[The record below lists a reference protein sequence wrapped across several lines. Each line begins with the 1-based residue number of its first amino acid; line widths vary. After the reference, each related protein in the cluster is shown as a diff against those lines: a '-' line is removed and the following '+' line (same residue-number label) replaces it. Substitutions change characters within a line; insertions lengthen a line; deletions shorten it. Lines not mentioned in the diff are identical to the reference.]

1 MNSNPYIFTEK
12 EIEKLPNSF
21 YSHAEAIFHL
31 TEVGIEVKQTRV
43 AEWLGVSRA
52 NVSQVIGRMQNSGL
66 IKMQDELELSEKGA
80 YLAKMIARRHRIVER
95 FLSEVLDLPWE
106 QVYRETKKWE
116 NVLSS
121 VTEDAMLKVLG
132 YPKTGIFGNP
142 IPYSS
147 YFEGPMTRLIDVS
160 GDKNKKYSIVKISE
174 ELKRDSSII
183 SFLQK
188 NSILPGNQ
196 INIYDANDYSI
207 TVSVVK
213 NQFFGLDQFIA
224 ERVFVS

>member
-1 MNSNPYIFTEK
+1 MNNNPYIFTEK

-121 VTEDAMLKVLG
+121 ITEDAMLKVLG

-147 YFEGPMTRLIDVS
+147 YFEGPMNRLIDVR
-160 GDKNKKYSIVKISE
+160 GDKSKKYSIVKISE

-196 INIYDANDYSI
+196 INIYDTNDYSI

>member
-1 MNSNPYIFTEK
+1 MNNNPYIFTEK

-121 VTEDAMLKVLG
+121 ITEDAMLKVLG

-147 YFEGPMTRLIDVS
+147 YFEGPMTRLIDVRS
-160 GDKNKKYSIVKISE
+160 DTSKKYSIVKISE

>member
-121 VTEDAMLKVLG
+121 ITEDAMLKVLG

-147 YFEGPMTRLIDVS
+147 YFEGPMTRLIDVR
-160 GDKNKKYSIVKISE
+160 GDKSKKYSIVKISE

-183 SFLQK
+183 SFIQK

-196 INIYDANDYSI
+196 INMYDANDYSI

>member
-147 YFEGPMTRLIDVS
+147 YFEGPMNRLIDVS
-160 GDKNKKYSIVKISE
+160 RDKSKKYSIVKISE

-196 INIYDANDYSI
+196 INIYDTNDYSI

>member
-121 VTEDAMLKVLG
+121 ITEDAMLKVLG

-147 YFEGPMTRLIDVS
+147 YFEGPMTRLIDVRS
-160 GDKNKKYSIVKISE
+160 DTSKKYSIVKISE

-188 NSILPGNQ
+188 NRILPGNQ

>member
-1 MNSNPYIFTEK
+1 MNNNPYIFTEK

-147 YFEGPMTRLIDVS
+147 YFEGPMTRLIDVR
-160 GDKNKKYSIVKISE
+160 GDKSKKYSIVKISE